1 MVQSFQWQFVSMK
14 SASSLQSP
22 TDSGEFCFISC
33 FTLDGFRECV
43 IGTLVSASALIL
55 SQGSWFT
62 WIFKK
67 EKKNGFYKIAALP
80 CPQSGLT
87 IDSYFSLDKSNIMGS
102 QRMIQTGGR

>member
-33 FTLDGFRECV
+33 FILDGLRECV

-55 SQGSWFT
+55 SQGSWFA
-62 WIFKK
+62 WICNKK
-67 EKKNGFYKIAALP
+67 ESMFQDIKLFNFAILRSADLSILTSVLIMPISWAV
-80 CPQSGLT
+80 SG
-87 IDSYFSLDKSNIMGS
+87 
-102 QRMIQTGGR
+102 